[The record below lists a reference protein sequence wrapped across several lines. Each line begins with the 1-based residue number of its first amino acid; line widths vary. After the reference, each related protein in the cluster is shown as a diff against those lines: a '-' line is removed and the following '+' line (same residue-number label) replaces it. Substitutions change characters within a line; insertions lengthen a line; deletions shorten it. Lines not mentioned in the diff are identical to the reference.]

1 VKVMLTGGTGFIG
14 GYLVGKLV
22 ARGDYV
28 KCLVRKTSNVERLKS
43 LGVELHYGD
52 LLDFDSLL
60 EATRGVDIVYHC
72 AALVTDWGIRK
83 EFYRVNVE
91 GTRNVLKACEEN
103 SVQRVIHVS
112 SNDVIWRFDNHI
124 EIDEGYPYPKKY
136 KHPYSE
142 TKAESEKLALKYN
155 YEGRV
160 EAVIIRPCIV
170 WGPGDKV
177 ILPRIVQLAIKGGLV
192 LIGNGSNLISLS
204 YIENLTDAM
213 ILASEKREARGRVYF
228 INDGIKITFADY
240 ISRLLTSL
248 GIELSPLRS
257 IPYFLA
263 YGLASVMEVWAM
275 LLKSKTP
282 PVLTRYAVAL
292 MGRNLNYSIEKARRE
307 LNYHPRINLDEGLRQ
322 LKHWVDSI
330 GGISAL
336 MELK

>member
-1 VKVMLTGGTGFIG
+1 MLTGGTGFVG
-14 GYLVGKLV
+14 GNLASKLV
-22 ARGDYV
+22 ARGNYV

-52 LLDFDSLL
+52 LSDFNSLL
-60 EATRGVDIVYHC
+60 EATRKVDIVYHC

-103 SVQRVIHVS
+103 GVQRVIYVS

-124 EIDEGYPYPKKY
+124 EIDESYPYPKKY

-160 EAVIIRPCIV
+160 ETVIIRPCCIV

-177 ILPRIVQLAIKGGLV
+177 ILPRIVQLAINGNLV
-192 LIGNGSNLISLS
+192 LIGDGNNLISLS

-213 ILASEKREARGRVYF
+213 ILASEKKETRGKVYF
-228 INDGIKITFADY
+228 INDDIKITFADY

-248 GIELSPLRS
+248 GIEWSPVRS

-263 YGLASVMEVWAM
+263 YGLASVMEVWAK
-275 LLKSKTP
+275 LLKSRTP

-292 MGRNLNYSIEKARRE
+292 MSRNLNYSIEKAKKE
-307 LNYHPRINLDEGLRQ
+307 LNYQPRINLDEGLTQ